1 MRILHTADWHMNTRL
16 GRRDLT
22 PHILRSLEQIAGYLE
37 SERVDVMVVAGD
49 LFSERSG
56 EEGITRALEELRRI
70 FGPFVGRGGTILC
83 VAGNHDP
90 ELRFEGMRHLLS
102 LGGAGAQG
110 RFEIRADP
118 GFVTVQG
125 KNGDAV
131 QFVLMPFPTPRAYG
145 RDEGQGG
152 TYSSF
157 EERNRALQERFAAK
171 LAYFRREVVQ
181 PQLPTV
187 LVSHIHVRGASGHTL
202 FKVSESEEVIFDPG
216 QIPSEWAYSA
226 YGHIHKPG
234 PAVAG
239 NDFIRYSGS
248 PIALDLAEREDHKSC
263 VVFEIGADGE
273 VGTLELLPLKGP
285 RLHKLLV
292 DATTEAP
299 EAFLPRLRAE
309 VGDDLAFCELRFDP
323 RTHSLPALR
332 AGLEKSLPNIYS
344 FRPEEVGGEVSSG
357 PIWLDSRSQAGAEN
371 TNALSGDPA
380 ALVRDFLNRRLQN
393 HGDKDA
399 LLALADEL
407 MANH

>member
-1 MRILHTADWHMNTRL
+1 MKILHTADWHMNTRL

-22 PHILRSLEQIAGYLE
+22 PHILRALEQIAGYLE
-37 SERVDVMVVAGD
+37 SEQVDVMVVAGD

-70 FGPFVGRGGTILC
+70 FGAFVARGGTILS

-110 RFEIRADP
+110 RFEIRANP
-118 GFVTVQG
+118 GFVPLAG
-125 KNGDAV
+125 KNGETV

-145 RDEGQGG
+145 RDEGESP

-157 EERNRALQERFAAK
+157 EERNRALQERFAEK
-171 LAYFRREVVQ
+171 LEYFRREMVQ
-181 PQLPTV
+181 PQFPTV

-202 FKVSESEEVIFDPG
+202 FKVTESEEVVFDPS

-226 YGHIHKPG
+226 YGHIHKSG
-234 PAVAG
+234 SAVAG

-248 PIALDLAEREDHKSC
+248 PIALDLAERDDRKSC
-263 VVFEIGADGE
+263 VVFELGGDGLIGE
-273 VGTLELLPLKGP
+273 LQLLPLEGP
-285 RLHKLLV
+285 RLHKLQI
-292 DATTEAP
+292 DATLEAP
-299 EAFLPRLRAE
+299 ESFLPRLRDE

-332 AGLEKSLPNIYS
+332 AALEKTLPNIYA

-357 PIWLDSRSQAGAEN
+357 PIWLAPHSTPSDGEP
-371 TNALSGDPA
+371 NALSGDPA
-380 ALVRDFLNRRLQN
+380 GLVREFLNRRLQN
-393 HGDKDA
+393 HGDKTA

-407 MANH
+407 MANG